1 MSEILIVDDDPD
13 LLSVLVSLLE
23 LSGHTVKSADGYE
36 EALEVIET
44 KKPQLAVLDYH
55 LAARGQ
61 GLGMLEMIRSKP
73 ALAGTKVIMVS
84 GLDAEDECRSKE
96 ADGFLQKPFELD
108 DLLAEMTRLGEESE
122 GLNG

>member
-1 MSEILIVDDDPD
+1 LSEILIVDDNPD

-23 LSGHTVKSADGYE
+23 LSGHTIYSADRYE

-61 GLGMLEMIRSKP
+61 GLGMLEVIRSRP
-73 ALAGTKVIMVS
+73 DLSGIKVIMIS
-84 GLDAEDECRSKE
+84 GLDAEDECRSKG

-108 DLLAEMTRLGEESE
+108 DLLAEMTRLGVETE
-122 GLNG
+122 G

>member
-1 MSEILIVDDDPD
+1 MSEILIVDDNPD

-23 LSGHTVKSADGYE
+23 LSGHTIYSADHCE

-61 GLGMLEMIRSKP
+61 GLGMLEVIRSRP
-73 ALAGTKVIMVS
+73 DQSGTKVIMIS
-84 GLDAEDECRSKE
+84 GLDVEDECRSKG

-108 DLLAEMTRLGEESE
+108 DLLAEMTRLGVETEV
-122 GLNG
+122 